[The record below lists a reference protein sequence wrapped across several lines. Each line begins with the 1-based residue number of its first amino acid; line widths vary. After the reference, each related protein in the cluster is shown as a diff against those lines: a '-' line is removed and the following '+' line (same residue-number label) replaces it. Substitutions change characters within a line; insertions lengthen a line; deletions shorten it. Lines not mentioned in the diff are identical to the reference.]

1 MAHLSPNIAPLT
13 WARNVGL
20 LSGFLQ
26 LTHLFYLIENR
37 WYYVCT
43 YDVLK
48 PQKIKHIPFVLH
60 PPSLMSLAS
69 ILNTNFPGMF
79 TFEYSSTFT
88 ISLVREALTV

>member
-48 PQKIKHIPFVLH
+48 PQKDQTYTFRITSTITYVACIYSKHKFSRNVHIR
-60 PPSLMSLAS
+60 
-69 ILNTNFPGMF
+69 ILIHVYNIV
-79 TFEYSSTFT
+79 SS
-88 ISLVREALTV
+88 